1 MESSRP
7 GGPVFVDPSGRR
19 HRLVVRAAWLL
30 AALGA
35 AYIGLVVVS
44 LLLPP
49 SVSRL
54 SVPGL
59 GPVLPGPGAAAL
71 GDAAGE
77 DSRPDVLLA
86 RSPSPAPPRSTRS
99 PRPVPSPTPVTVART
114 GSPSP
119 SASASP
125 TGTAS
130 PTVAPRPT
138 NASTAAPTA
147 PPGQSEPPGQASR
160 SPRPRPTPSKGPR

>member
-30 AALGA
+30 AGLGA

-71 GDAAGE
+71 GDAEGE
-77 DSRPDVLLA
+77 ASRPDVLLA

-99 PRPVPSPTPVTVART
+99 AGPAPSPTPVTVART

-119 SASASP
+119 SASP

-130 PTVAPRPT
+130 PTAAPRPT
-138 NASTAAPTA
+138 TASTAAPTA